1 MRIPVMIL
9 RSFGRTGSRGMAP
22 TVAADEKARLR
33 GFAMLVALGDQ
44 QAARSAWRSAL
55 EAANR
60 RRGPLDHPAGW
71 LRRRIMRRLDHGL
84 WAHVERRLPAASEE
98 LEVERRATLRSFGAS
113 DAVISGLRALSVP
126 ERAAVIGQEI
136 EHLDPAEVGELLGRQ
151 DAARERFVSRAVRRY
166 VRGAEAVL
174 AEEPWA
180 RRQATG
186 DIAQRVTA
194 AADRAAGLDEVSA

>member
-1 MRIPVMIL
+1 MISRL
-9 RSFGRTGSRGMAP
+9 FGTTGSTGTAP
-22 TVAADEKARLR
+22 TLAADETARLR

-44 QAARSAWRSAL
+44 HAARSAWRSVL
-55 EAANR
+55 EAASR
-60 RRGPLDHPAGW
+60 RRRPLDHPAGW

-98 LEVERRATLRSFGAS
+98 LEVERRATLRAFGAS

-126 ERAAVIGQEI
+126 ERAAVIAQEI
-136 EHLDPAEVGELLGRQ
+136 EHLDPVEMEELLGRP
-151 DAARERFVSRAVRRY
+151 DAARERFVSRAIRRY

-186 DIAQRVTA
+186 EIARRVTA
-194 AADRAAGLDEVSA
+194 AADRAVGLDEVSA